1 MSTTPADPMTK
12 AFRKKQRYARKY
24 FKEKYPDESLKNEIL
39 AEVHEQIRICEELC
53 RPVTEKII
61 EDWINNKNLIYIMQ
75 TARKIKF
82 A

>member
-24 FKEKYPDESLKNEIL
+24 FKEKYPGKSLKNEIL
-39 AEVHEQIRICEELC
+39 TEIHEQIRICEELC
-53 RPVTEKII
+53 HPVTEKII
-61 EDWINNKNLIYIMQ
+61 EDWIDSESITYIIQ
-75 TARKIKF
+75 TARRIKF